1 MSDFDMMGLPQS
13 LVARL
18 TDMGLTDPTPI
29 QKQAIPHALNGRD
42 VMGLAQT
49 GTGKTAAFG
58 VPLVAQML
66 ELEGR
71 PAPKSVRGL
80 VLAPTREL
88 ATQISVNLRAFA
100 DKTNLR
106 VAMVVGGQSINRQID
121 RLARGVD
128 LLVATPGRLLDL
140 MDRRA
145 VRLDE
150 TVFLV
155 LDEADQML
163 DMGFIHDL
171 RKIAAVI
178 PTERQT
184 MLFSATMPKQMNEL
198 AQSYLNKPIR
208 VEVSPP
214 GKAADKVTQ
223 EVHFIAKAE
232 KAGLLIEML
241 DRHRD
246 ERALVFGRTKHGSE
260 KLMKTLVKAGYAAG
274 SIHGNKSQGQRDR
287 AIAAFKSGEIKVLV
301 ATDVAARGLDIP
313 DVKHVY
319 NYDLPNVPD
328 NYVHRIGRTARAGKD
343 GAAIAFCAPDEMGEL
358 KAIQKTMGV
367 AIPVG
372 SGRPWEAM
380 DLPSDTKPK
389 GRGRGRGRGRGA
401 GAGKPA
407 EAHTHGAKPGGN
419 RRRRRR
425 GGKPGGAQGGA
436 PKSSGGSQHVA

>member
-1 MSDFDMMGLPQS
+1 MSDFDMMDLPPK
-13 LVARL
+13 LVAAL
-18 TDMGLTDPTPI
+18 TKMGMKDPTPI
-29 QKQAIPHALNGRD
+29 QRQAIPHALNGRD

-58 VPLVAQML
+58 VPLVAMML
-66 ELEGR
+66 EMEGR
-71 PAPKSVRGL
+71 PKPRHVRGL

-88 ATQISVNLRAFA
+88 ANQIMENLRGFCEGTPLKAM
-100 DKTNLR
+100 
-106 VAMVVGGQSINRQID
+106 MVVGGMSINPQIK
-121 RLARGVD
+121 RLERGVD

-145 VRLDE
+145 VNLAE
-150 TVFLV
+150 TTFLV

-171 RKIAAVI
+171 RKIASVI
-178 PTERQT
+178 PKERQT
-184 MLFSATMPKQMNEL
+184 MLFSATMPKLMSEIAN
-198 AQSYLNKPIR
+198 SYLNSPIR
-208 VEVSPP
+208 IEVSPP

-223 EVHFIAKAE
+223 EIHFIAKAE
-232 KAGLLIEML
+232 KQNLLIELL
-241 DRHRD
+241 DKHRE

-260 KLMKTLVKAGYAAG
+260 KLMKSLVKAGYNAA

-287 AIAAFKSGEIKVLV
+287 AIEAFKSGQVTVLV

-319 NYDLPNVPD
+319 NYELPNVPD

-367 AIPVG
+367 AIPVA

-380 DLPSDTKPK
+380 EIPEKPK
-389 GRGRGRGRGRGA
+389 GRGRGRGGRPGGGGGGGRPNGGGDGGG
-401 GAGKPA
+401 GAGKP
-407 EAHTHGAKPGGN
+407 GGQRK
-419 RRRRRR
+419 RRRSGGG
-425 GGKPGGAQGGA
+425 GGKPGGQRAA
-436 PKSSGGSQHVA
+436 

>member
-1 MSDFDMMGLPQS
+1 MMGLPQK

-18 TDMGLTDPTPI
+18 HEMGLKDPTPI

-66 ELEGR
+66 ENPKR
-71 PAPKSVRGL
+71 PSPKSVRAL

-88 ATQISVNLRAFA
+88 AQQIMQNLKGFCEGTPLKAQ
-100 DKTNLR
+100 
-106 VAMVVGGQSINRQID
+106 MVVGGQSINPQIS
-121 RLARGVD
+121 RLAKGVD
-128 LLVATPGRLLDL
+128 MLVATPGRLLDL

-150 TVFLV
+150 TTFLV

-171 RKIAAVI
+171 RKISSVI
-178 PTERQT
+178 PKERQT
-184 MLFSATMPKQMNEL
+184 MLFSATMPKLMSEIAN
-198 AQSYLNKPIR
+198 SYLTSPIR
-208 VEVSPP
+208 IEVSPP

-232 KAGLLIEML
+232 KTSLLVEL
-241 DRHRD
+241 LAKHKG

-260 KLMKTLVKAGYAAG
+260 KLMKTLVKAGFDAA

-287 AIAAFKSGEIKVLV
+287 AIAGFKSGEITVLV

-358 KAIQKTMGV
+358 IAIQKVMKIR
-367 AIPVG
+367 IPVA
-372 SGRPWEAM
+372 SGRPWEGAEIEE
-380 DLPSDTKPK
+380 KPK
-389 GRGRGRGRGRGA
+389 QSRGRG
-401 GAGKPA
+401 
-407 EAHTHGAKPGGN
+407 
-419 RRRRRR
+419 R
-425 GGKPGGAQGGA
+425 GGKPGGGGGGGNRTRGGGGGAGGAQGEAKPNAGRNRRR
-436 PKSSGGSQHVA
+436 SGGGGGGKPGGQKAA

>member
-1 MSDFDMMGLPQS
+1 MSDFDMMDLPPK
-13 LVARL
+13 LVERL
-18 TDMGLTDPTPI
+18 NEMGLKDPTPI

-66 ELEGR
+66 EMAKR
-71 PAPKSVRGL
+71 PSPKSVRGL

-88 ATQISVNLRAFA
+88 AQQIMQNLKGFCERTPL
-100 DKTNLR
+100 K
-106 VAMVVGGQSINRQID
+106 VQMVVGGQSINPQIS
-121 RLARGVD
+121 RLAKGVD

-150 TVFLV
+150 TTFLV

-171 RKIAAVI
+171 RKISSVI
-178 PTERQT
+178 PKERQT
-184 MLFSATMPKQMNEL
+184 MLFSATMPKLMNEI
-198 AQSYLNKPIR
+198 ANSYLRSPIR
-208 VEVSPP
+208 IEVSPP

-232 KAGLLIEML
+232 KTNLLIEL
-241 DRHRD
+241 LAKHRG

-260 KLMKTLVKAGYAAG
+260 KLMKTLVKAGFDAA

-287 AIAAFKSGEIKVLV
+287 AIAGFKSGDVTILV

-343 GAAIAFCAPDEMGEL
+343 GAAVAFCAPDEMGEL
-358 KAIQKTMGV
+358 KAIQKTMGIS
-367 AIPVG
+367 IPVA
-372 SGRPWEAM
+372 SGRPWEAV
-380 DLPSDTKPK
+380 DAPDKPK
-389 GRGRGRGRGRGA
+389 GRGRGRGGRPGGGGGGGGNRPQGGGGA
-401 GAGKPA
+401 GGGAPGKP
-407 EAHTHGAKPGGN
+407 GAG
-419 RRRRRR
+419 RRRRR
-425 GGKPGGAQGGA
+425 
-436 PKSSGGSQHVA
+436 SGGGGGNSGGQKAA

>member
-1 MSDFDMMGLPQS
+1 MSDFDMMDLPPK

-18 TDMGLTDPTPI
+18 NEMGLKDPTPI

-88 ATQISVNLRAFA
+88 ATQISVNLRGFA
-100 DKTNLR
+100 EKTQIK
-106 VAMVVGGQSINRQID
+106 VAMVVGGQSINNQIK
-121 RLARGVD
+121 RLERGVD

-150 TVFLV
+150 AVFLV

-171 RKIAAVI
+171 RKIANVI
-178 PTERQT
+178 PKERQT

-198 AQSYLNKPIR
+198 AQSYLRSPIR

-223 EVHFIAKAE
+223 EVHFIAKSE

-241 DRHRD
+241 DKHRD

-380 DLPSDTKPK
+380 DIPEGTKPK
-389 GRGRGRGRGRGA
+389 GRGRGRGRGGRPQGGA
-401 GAGKPA
+401 AGTGGQQPQGK
-407 EAHTHGAKPGGN
+407 KPGGG
-419 RRRRRR
+419 RRRRR
-425 GGKPGGAQGGA
+425 GGKPGGGGQRA
-436 PKSSGGSQHVA
+436 A

>member
-1 MSDFDMMGLPQS
+1 MSDFDMMGLPAK

-18 TDMGLTDPTPI
+18 YEMGLKDPTPI

-58 VPLVAQML
+58 VPLIAQML
-66 ELEGR
+66 ADQKR
-71 PAPKSVRGL
+71 PSPKSVRAL
-80 VLAPTREL
+80 ILAPTREL
-88 ATQISVNLRAFA
+88 AQQIMQNLKAYA
-100 DKTNLR
+100 EGTPIK
-106 VAMVVGGQSINRQID
+106 AQMVVGGQSINPQIN
-121 RLARGVD
+121 RLDKGVD
-128 LLVATPGRLLDL
+128 ILVATPGRLLDL

-145 VRLDE
+145 VRLNE
-150 TVFLV
+150 TTFLV

-171 RKIAAVI
+171 RKISSVM
-178 PTERQT
+178 PKERQT
-184 MLFSATMPKQMNEL
+184 MLFSATMPKLMNEI
-198 AQSYLNKPIR
+198 ASTYLRNPIR
-208 VEVSPP
+208 IEVSPP

-232 KAGLLIEML
+232 KTSLLQEL
-241 DRHRD
+241 LAKHKG

-260 KLMKTLVKAGYAAG
+260 KLMKTLVKAGFDAA

-287 AIAAFKSGEIKVLV
+287 AIAGFKSGQVTVLV

-319 NYDLPNVPD
+319 NYELPNVPD

-358 KAIQKTMGV
+358 IAIQKVMKIR
-367 AIPVG
+367 IPVA
-372 SGRPWEAM
+372 SGRPWEGAEIEE
-380 DLPSDTKPK
+380 KPK
-389 GRGRGRGRGRGA
+389 QTRGRGGR
-401 GAGKPA
+401 
-407 EAHTHGAKPGGN
+407 PGGGGGG
-419 RRRRRR
+419 RPQGGGGGGGAPA
-425 GGKPGGAQGGA
+425 GGKPGGGA
-436 PKSSGGSQHVA
+436 RRRRSGGGGGKPGGQKAA